1 MNDFAHGPSTI
12 RIGGDLEVQRLGFGA
27 MQLPGPGVW
36 GEPKNPD
43 GARAVLK
50 RVVELGINL
59 IDTSWY
65 YGPHVSNR
73 LIAETLHPY
82 PKGLVIATKLGGSR
96 GDDKSWKPFIKPEQL
111 REGCDTDLKSL
122 KLERLD
128 IVHLRWLD
136 AGVPFL
142 EALDAM
148 IDLKARGK
156 IRHIGISSINPEQLK
171 QAMARTEIVDV
182 QNLYN
187 VVAGEKK
194 LSSIPHMHVEGQEEL
209 VDACD
214 KNKLA
219 FMPFFPL
226 AIPSFDG
233 KGPKFQNTALTT
245 AAKNHKAT
253 EAQIAIAWLLARS
266 STMLPIPGTSS
277 VAHLEENWA
286 ARKIELSPEEIKAI
300 GVDRN

>member
-12 RIGGDLEVQRLGFGA
+12 RIGGDLEVCRLGFGA

-50 RVVELGINL
+50 RVIELGINL

-73 LIAETLHPY
+73 LIMETLHPY
-82 PKGLVIATKLGGSR
+82 PKGLVIATKLGGKR
-96 GDDKSWKPFIKPEQL
+96 TPDKNWGSFIKPEEL

-128 IVHLRWLD
+128 IVHLRWID

-156 IRHIGISSINPEQLK
+156 IRHIGISNVNPAQLK
-171 QAMARTEIVDV
+171 QATLRTEIVDV

-187 VVAGEKK
+187 VVAGQKK
-194 LSSIPHMHVEGQEEL
+194 LETIPHMMVEGQEEIVEL
-209 VDACD
+209 CGQKKIAY
-214 KNKLA
+214 
-219 FMPFFPL
+219 MPFFPI
-226 AIPSFDG
+226 AIPSFG
-233 KGPKFQNTALTT
+233 PNAPKFQNAALTA
-245 AAKNHKAT
+245 AAKNHNAT
-253 EAQIAIAWLLARS
+253 DAQIAIAWLLARS
-266 STMLPIPGTSS
+266 PMMLPIPGTSS

-300 GVDRN
+300 GAAR

>member
-1 MNDFAHGPSTI
+1 
-12 RIGGDLEVQRLGFGA
+12 

-73 LIAETLHPY
+73 LILETLHPY

-111 REGCDTDLKSL
+111 REGCETDLKSL

-142 EALDAM
+142 EA
-148 IDLKARGK
+148 ARRHDRSEEAGK
-156 IRHIGISSINPEQLK
+156 DSSHRYQQHQSRPAATGDGAHRNRRRAKSLQRRL
-171 QAMARTEIVDV
+171 QAKRSSARFLTWKSTD
-182 QNLYN
+182 
-187 VVAGEKK
+187 KK
-194 LSSIPHMHVEGQEEL
+194 RSSTRVKR
-209 VDACD
+209 ASSRSCR
-214 KNKLA
+214 
-219 FMPFFPL
+219 FFPL

-233 KGPKFQNTALTT
+233 SGPKFKNAALTA

-277 VAHLEENWA
+277 VEHLEENWA
-286 ARKIELSPEEIKAI
+286 ARKIELSPEELNAI
-300 GVDRN
+300 GADRN